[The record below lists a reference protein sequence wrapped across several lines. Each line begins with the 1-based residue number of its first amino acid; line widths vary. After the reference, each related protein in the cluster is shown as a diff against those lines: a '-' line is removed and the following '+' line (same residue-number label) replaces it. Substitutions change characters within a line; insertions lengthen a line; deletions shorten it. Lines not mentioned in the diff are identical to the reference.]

1 MSFISKSLCAV
12 ALFGLLSAPVFSQSS
27 SDQNAGHG
35 DARHSVYAKAG
46 FLGAGVGYA
55 YGLNPA
61 FTLRG
66 EVTTIGSITRDFTAG
81 SVDYTGKLKN
91 DNASIFL
98 DWFPADNGFRLT
110 GGLTWRDTELTGDA
124 NGIRLNGETLRL
136 GPNDTYTAKAKY
148 RAITPYIGI
157 GYGLNVAQQ
166 KANTWGFVADLGVY
180 YASNPK
186 TSYNISGP
194 TYDLARQINAPATD
208 RAVNEQ
214 FAEFNDKVSKYKF
227 IPALYIGVSYYF

>member
-1 MSFISKSLCAV
+1 MTLISKSFCAAALSGLLCAP
-12 ALFGLLSAPVFSQSS
+12 AFSQSS
-27 SDQNAGHG
+27 SGQ
-35 DARHSVYAKAG
+35 DAKHSVYAKAG

-66 EVTTIGSITRDFTAG
+66 EVTTIGSLNRDFTAG
-81 SVDYTGKLKN
+81 SVDYSGKLKN

-110 GGLTWRDTELTGDA
+110 GGLTWRNTELTGDA
-124 NGIRLNGETLRL
+124 NGIRLNGNTLKL
-136 GPNDTYTAKAKY
+136 GAGDTYTARAKY
-148 RAITPYIGI
+148 RALTPYIGI
-157 GYGLNVAQQ
+157 GYGLNVSQQ

-180 YASNPK
+180 YAGKPK
-186 TSYNISGP
+186 TSYDVSGP
-194 TYDLARQINAPATD
+194 TYDLARQINASATD
-208 RAVNEQ
+208 RAINEQ
-214 FAEFNDKVSKYKF
+214 FGEFNDKVEKYKF